1 MRNLTMKRRIVLV
14 TACVICVGLVAEIT
28 AQEPRRAPAPLP
40 GTGPL
45 VGEPVIL
52 DLTKPKNPT
61 IVLDT
66 VEVIGCVSQAPDNK
80 RWALTKATKPLKSG
94 TSATTV
100 EALKAAET
108 KPLGTDSYVLI
119 GADGWKPANSSGA
132 KVAVRGMVIKDTSES
147 RVNVASFNKVA
158 DNCQ

>member
-1 MRNLTMKRRIVLV
+1 MKRLIVLV
-14 TACVICVGLVAEIT
+14 TACVICAGLVVEVR
-28 AQEPRRAPAPLP
+28 AQGRAPAPLP

-45 VGEPVIL
+45 AGEPVIL

-66 VEVIGCVSQAPDNK
+66 VEVIGCVSQAPDK
-80 RWALTKATKPLKSG
+80 QRWALTKATRPLKSG

-108 KPLGTDSYVLI
+108 KPLGTGSYVLI
-119 GADGWKPANSSGA
+119 GADGWKPADSWGA
-132 KVAVRGMVIKDTSES
+132 KVAVRGMVIKDASES
-147 RVNVASFNKVA
+147 RVNVVSFNKVA
-158 DNCQ
+158 DSCQ

>member
-1 MRNLTMKRRIVLV
+1 MKPVIVFV
-14 TACVICVGLVAEIT
+14 TAGVLCVGLVAAIE
-28 AQEPRRAPAPLP
+28 AQQEGRRPAPPLP

-45 VGEPVIL
+45 AGEPVIL

-66 VEVIGCVSQAPDNK
+66 VEVIGCVSQAPDN
-80 RWALTKATKPLKSG
+80 RWVLTRATNPLKSG

-108 KPLGTDSYVLI
+108 KALGSGRYVLI
-119 GADGWKPANSSGA
+119 GADGWHPSSNAGA
-132 KVAVRGMVIKDTSES
+132 KVAVRGLVIKDVSES
-147 RVNVASFNKVA
+147 RVNVVSFNKVA
-158 DNCQ
+158 DSCQ